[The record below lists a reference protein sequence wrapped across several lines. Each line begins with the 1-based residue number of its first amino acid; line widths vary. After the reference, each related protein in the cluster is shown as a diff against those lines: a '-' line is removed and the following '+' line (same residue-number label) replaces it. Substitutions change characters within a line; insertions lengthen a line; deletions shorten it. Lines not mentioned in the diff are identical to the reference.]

1 MSQPPGPTYPEPQY
15 PGADTA
21 PPQYPSAAPS
31 PAPQYPGSAPSPAPQ
46 YPEAA
51 EPLHYPA
58 PTPTAAHYP
67 APTPP
72 APQYPEAA
80 AQTPQYAA
88 AAPPPAPQYPQ
99 GATPYP
105 HPATAAAPQ
114 QPAPVPHQPP
124 ADDLDYRHRGSRV
137 HVAAHQRGADATAI
151 GRLAI
156 HVPGFLVSLAA
167 VAAISQ
173 GIFGTVGGWLV
184 VLAWLASGALVFH
197 RPTELAYARR
207 VLKLRPPLAEERA
220 RLEPVWREVT
230 ARAGVERHTYELMV
244 ESSTELNAMA
254 AAGHVVG
261 VTTYSLNRLSSS
273 NLAAVLAHELGHHT
287 GGHAWAGLLG
297 YWYSLPGRMAW
308 SVARG
313 FARIALFI
321 ARRLS
326 FAAYGILILFFGML
340 VTAGLLGAWFITI
353 PLVIAP
359 YLLAYV
365 GRQAELRADQQAAAL
380 GFAQEMAEVL
390 QRLQAEED
398 ADKARAAAAGQK
410 LNEPGTLAKL
420 LDTHPDHATR
430 LRALE
435 PYRRLGR

>member
-31 PAPQYPGSAPSPAPQ
+31 PAPQYPEAAPSAAPQ
-46 YPEAA
+46 YPQAT
-51 EPLHYPA
+51 EPPQ
-58 PTPTAAHYP
+58 YP

-72 APQYPEAA
+72 APQYPQYPQYPQGA
-80 AQTPQYAA
+80 AQPPQYPT
-88 AAPPPAPQYPQ
+88 AAPSAPQYPQ
-99 GATPYP
+99 GAAPYP
-105 HPATAAAPQ
+105 HPAAAAAPPPQ

-156 HVPGFLVSLAA
+156 HVPGFLVSLAV

-173 GIFGTVGGWLV
+173 GMFGTVGGWLV

-197 RPTELAYARR
+197 RPTELAYARS
-207 VLKLRPPLAEERA
+207 VLKLRTPLAQERA

-244 ESSTELNAMA
+244 ENSTELNAMA

-261 VTTYSLNRLSSS
+261 VTTYSLNHLSSG

-308 SVARG
+308 SLARG

-326 FAAYGILILFFGML
+326 FAAYGILVLFFGMF
-340 VTAGLLGAWFITI
+340 VIAGLLGAWFVTI

-380 GFAQEMAEVL
+380 GFAPEMAEVL
-390 QRLQAEED
+390 HRLQAEED
-398 ADKARAAAAGQK
+398 ADRARAAAAGQK

-420 LDTHPDHATR
+420 LDTHPDHVTR

-435 PYRRLGR
+435 PYRQPGR

>member
-1 MSQPPGPTYPEPQY
+1 MSQPPGPSYPEPQY
-15 PGADTA
+15 PGGNTA
-21 PPQYPSAAPS
+21 PPQYPSAAS
-31 PAPQYPGSAPSPAPQ
+31 AAAPEYPGATEPPQ
-46 YPEAA
+46 
-51 EPLHYPA
+51 
-58 PTPTAAHYP
+58 YP

-72 APQYPEAA
+72 PPQYPTAAPQAPQYPQAG
-80 AQTPQYAA
+80 AQPPQYPT
-88 AAPPPAPQYPQ
+88 AAPPPTPQYPQ

-105 HPATAAAPQ
+105 HPAAAATPPPQ
-114 QPAPVPHQPP
+114 QPA
-124 ADDLDYRHRGSRV
+124 ADDLDYRHRGARV

-156 HVPGFLVSLAA
+156 HIPGFLVSLAV
-167 VAAISQ
+167 VAAIAQ
-173 GIFGTVGGWLV
+173 GMFGTVGGWLV

-197 RPTELAYARR
+197 RPTELAYARN

-244 ESSTELNAMA
+244 ENSTELNAMA

-261 VTTYSLNRLSSS
+261 VTTYALNRLSSS

-326 FAAYGILILFFGML
+326 FVAYGFLILFFGML
-340 VTAGLLGAWFITI
+340 VTAGLFSAWFITI

-380 GFAQEMAEVL
+380 GFAPEMSEVL
-390 QRLQAEED
+390 YRLQAEED
-398 ADKARAAAAGQK
+398 ADKVRAAAAGQK

-435 PYRRLGR
+435 PYHQPGR

>member
-1 MSQPPGPTYPEPQY
+1 MSQPPGPTYPAPQY
-15 PGADTA
+15 PGGNTA
-21 PPQYPSAAPS
+21 PPQHPSAAPS
-31 PAPQYPGSAPSPAPQ
+31 PAPQYPGAPSPAPQ
-46 YPEAA
+46 YPEAT
-51 EPLHYPA
+51 EPPQ
-58 PTPTAAHYP
+58 YP

-72 APQYPEAA
+72 APQAA
-80 AQTPQYAA
+80 AQPPQYPT
-88 AAPPPAPQYPQ
+88 AAPPPAPQYPQYPQ

-105 HPATAAAPQ
+105 HPASAATPPPQ
-114 QPAPVPHQPP
+114 QPA

-156 HVPGFLVSLAA
+156 HVPGFLVSLAV
-167 VAAISQ
+167 VAAIAQ
-173 GIFGTVGGWLV
+173 GLFGTVGGWLV

-197 RPTELAYARR
+197 RPTELAYARS
-207 VLKLRPPLAEERA
+207 VLKLRPPLAQERA

-230 ARAGVERHTYELMV
+230 ARAGVERDTYELMV
-244 ESSTELNAMA
+244 ENSTELNAMA

-308 SVARG
+308 SLARG

-326 FAAYGILILFFGML
+326 LVAYGFLILFFGMF
-340 VTAGLLGAWFITI
+340 VIAGLLGAWYITI

-380 GFAQEMAEVL
+380 GFAPEVAQVL
-390 QRLQAEED
+390 HRLQAEED
-398 ADKARAAAAGQK
+398 ADKVRAAGAGQK
-410 LNEPGTLAKL
+410 LNEPGTLARL

-430 LRALE
+430 LRALARYHQ
-435 PYRRLGR
+435 PGR